1 MVVTAVSPRSM
12 TRTSR
17 FRSLMS
23 TGMRSLEPSILAEN
37 CTRDLASIAC
47 SRALIWLF
55 RKALM
60 LCPTPELTRDTREE
74 PANCKSAWIQGAL
87 YTSSNGKM
95 RKSTATSLRPRA
107 AFGLELTLNSRL
119 LGTMK
124 PPIFTRGF
132 SAPGLGSTIEGKHV
146 SFAARSTTWKP
157 PSTSVLSQ
165 ESSTARSVCSP
176 SKMICTSSSDP
187 TRKLTNPSFRTD
199 KTLTVLLWEG

>member
-1 MVVTAVSPRSM
+1 
-12 TRTSR
+12 
-17 FRSLMS
+17 
-23 TGMRSLEPSILAEN
+23 
-37 CTRDLASIAC
+37 
-47 SRALIWLF
+47 
-55 RKALM
+55 M

-187 TRKLTNPSFRTD
+187 TRKLTNPSLIASNRRLAAARFGS
-199 KTLTVLLWEG
+199 VLLEELFYDIPNLTRRQDGLRRTLRIVLAVFIARRRAVEAEPAEPACG